1 MRSKFTNYQEIRSSN
16 EMKDLLQSSGAK
28 IKKVSFAKRDM
39 AVKSRV
45 LGLQSRESERRS
57 NRDPLMEVD
66 ALNDRLFLYQID
78 SKN

>member
-1 MRSKFTNYQEIRSSN
+1 MLKREADELAKEAALAFLDSINSFGERMRSKFTNYQEIRSSN

-45 LGLQSRESERRS
+45 LDYKAGE
-57 NRDPLMEVD
+57 
-66 ALNDRLFLYQID
+66 
-78 SKN
+78 